1 MSTRGTDLLQASSEY
16 VSQLEGLG
24 VEPEVTVLISVS
36 DSPTIIQSTAELNA
50 IGQLLDLGKLD
61 LLVALRPDL
70 LEHKQLL
77 SESV

>member
-36 DSPTIIQSTAELNA
+36 DSPTIIQSTAELDA

-70 LEHKQLL
+70 REHKQLL